1 MGKHTRKPQGADEP
15 ERSTLGELIHAAVR
29 RAIEAA
35 VEEELAGAL
44 GADRYEREVA
54 RRGYR
59 NGTKERT
66 LTGPTGPVPLTLPR
80 ATLTTSAGRKEWAST
95 LVPRYQRRLPEVNAA
110 VLATYLAGGNT
121 RRLRGALGPLLHG
134 APLSRS
140 AVSRIVAT
148 LKGSLDAWLTQPL
161 AEREVVYAY
170 LDALMVRVRS
180 AGQVVSAPV
189 LAVVGGPHRW
199 PEGPADPGTVQ
210 RGRVLRGVEGLPGRA
225 RGPRAQGAA
234 ARHHRRPP
242 GVAARRRRGLAPGGG
257 AAVLCPQAAQHGAQ
271 GAQARAGGGAGGL
284 PRDCLRSQRRGGA
297 DGLDDVRADLGEA
310 LAWRRQEPAR
320 RGRGAADV
328 LQLPQNAVE
337 DPAHHQRDR
346 APQRRVPAPGEDA
359 GRLADRGQRPHPA
372 LRSRRHRADH
382 APQARWLQAAGG
394 GHPPADAAGRVKIRS
409 MRLEAEGRRGSRI
422 ALDDATHIWVSPETG
437 MYDRPARLAT
447 LPPGQDPAACA
458 SAFSTSSGTPPCSY
472 SSGQ

>member
-1 MGKHTRKPQGADEP
+1 MAEHIRKSRASEEP
-15 ERSTLGELIHAAVR
+15 RSTLGELIHAAVR

-80 ATLTTSAGRKEWAST
+80 ATLTTPAGRKEWTST

-170 LDALMVRVRS
+170 LDALMLRVRS
-180 AGQVVSAPV
+180 AGKVVSAPV
-189 LAVVGGPHRW
+189 LVVVADGQKVLLTLELCSGGESYEAWKGCLDGLGARGLKAPLLAIIDGHPGLRRAVAEGW
-199 PEGPADPGTVQ
+199 PRAAVQ
-210 RGRVLRGVEGLPGRA
+210 RCCVHKLRNMERKAPKHALAEVREDFHEIVYA
-225 RGPRAQGAA
+225 SSAEA
-234 ARHHRRPP
+234 ARTAWTTFEQTWGKRCP
-242 GVAARRRRGLAPGGG
+242 GVVKSL
-257 AAVLCPQAAQHGAQ
+257 QE
-271 GAQARAGGGAGGL
+271 AGPEL
-284 PRDCLRSQRRGGA
+284 LTFFSFPKTQWKTLRTTN
-297 DGLDDVRADLGEA
+297 VIE
-310 LAWRRQEPAR
+310 
-320 RGRGAADV
+320 
-328 LQLPQNAVE
+328 
-337 DPAHHQRDR
+337 
-346 APQRRVPAPGEDA
+346 
-359 GRLADRGQRPHPA
+359 RLN
-372 LRSRRHRADH
+372 
-382 APQARWLQAAGG
+382 
-394 GHPPADAAGRVKIRS
+394 
-409 MRLEAEGRRGSRI
+409 
-422 ALDDATHIWVSPETG
+422 
-437 MYDRPARLAT
+437 
-447 LPPGQDPAACA
+447 
-458 SAFSTSSGTPPCSY
+458 
-472 SSGQ
+472 